1 MQIVNINYRGYLNR
15 TIDLHDFY
23 KKFSNSTYYPLRPHM
38 VRIKDENA
46 TILFF
51 NSGKFR
57 VMGCNSLKNAKTSIQ
72 KYSDQSF
79 NPKLKVQSMTA
90 KMKLKHEV
98 NVYKLS
104 EKIKCFYEPE
114 LFPAVTIT
122 KYSPVIVNVF
132 KSGTVIVCGV
142 KKHKVLKDIK
152 KEIINVCSECK
163 L

>member
-23 KKFSNSTYYPLRPHM
+23 KKFSNSTYYPLRPNM

-51 NSGKFR
+51 NSGRFR
-57 VMGCNSLKNAKTSIQ
+57 VMGCNSLKNAKTRIQ

-90 KMKLKHEV
+90 KMKLNHEV
-98 NVYKLS
+98 NVTS
-104 EKIKCFYEPE
+104 
-114 LFPAVTIT
+114 
-122 KYSPVIVNVF
+122 
-132 KSGTVIVCGV
+132 
-142 KKHKVLKDIK
+142 
-152 KEIINVCSECK
+152 
-163 L
+163 